1 MKHITVLQ
9 NEAVTALALREDCV
23 VCDATLGA
31 AGHAQ
36 AIVESLG
43 QAGTFIGID
52 ADQTAIDHAT
62 SFLKTKATVHLVKAN
77 FRDLRVV
84 LKERGIDKVDAILA
98 DLGWHTDQF
107 TDGKRGFSFNDPDPL
122 MMTYGNPED
131 YPFVASDIVNGWD
144 EEDIANV
151 LYGYGEERY
160 SRRIAKLIC
169 ERRTVAP
176 IMTAVELADIV
187 ETAVPAVYRHGKI
200 HAATKTFQALRI
212 AVNDEFATLE
222 FFIKEAWSLLKPN
235 GRIAIITFH
244 SLEDRIVKHLFRSFV
259 QDDTGVLV
267 VKKPITPSPE
277 ERTNNPRS
285 RSAKLRIIQKL

>member
-36 AIVESLG
+36 AIVSALG
-43 QAGTFIGID
+43 PLGIYIGID
-52 ADQTAIDHAT
+52 ADQSAIDHAT

-77 FRDLRVV
+77 FRDVREV
-84 LKERGIDKVDAILA
+84 LCERGIDKVDAILA

-107 TDGKRGFSFNDPDPL
+107 TDGKRGFSFKDPDPL
-122 MMTYGNPED
+122 TMTYGNPED
-131 YPFVASDIVNGWD
+131 YPFVASDIINGWD

-169 ERRTVAP
+169 ERRSIAP
-176 IMTAVELADIV
+176 IMTALELADIV
-187 ETAVPAVYRHGKI
+187 ETAVPAVYRRGKI

-222 FFIKEAWSLLKPN
+222 LFIKEAWSLLKPN
-235 GRIAIITFH
+235 GRLAIITFH
-244 SLEDRIVKHLFRSFV
+244 SLEDRIVKHMFRSFIAEEG
-259 QDDTGVLV
+259 GVLV